1 MKTKYEKFIDAV
13 SHAMEDHS
21 FDIVWF
27 YDFDEQ
33 DTVSLI
39 EDNGCYPKDGHRV
52 LRIEPLPSRI
62 LFCIMEDFA
71 NSLPESQEKERL
83 LTSLRYR
90 KPFSAFKHTLSYTSQ
105 RENWFAF
112 KEKQMQKIIEEWMG
126 NEGIVYKDEVFSCNG
141 PSVFEYHKDSGLTQ
155 K

>member
-1 MKTKYEKFIDAV
+1 MKTKYEIFIDAV
-13 SHAMEDHS
+13 SYAMEDHS
-21 FDIVWF
+21 YNVIWY

-90 KPFSAFKHTLSYTSQ
+90 KPFSAFKQTLSYTSQ

-112 KEKQMQKIIEEWMG
+112 KEKQMQEMIEEWMSD
-126 NEGIVYKDEVFSCNG
+126 EGIVYKNGVFSCNG
-141 PSVFEYHKDSGLTQ
+141 PGVIEYYKDSGLTQ

>member
-1 MKTKYEKFIDAV
+1 MKTKYEIFIDAV
-13 SHAMEDHS
+13 SYAMEDHS
-21 FDIVWF
+21 YNVIWY

-112 KEKQMQKIIEEWMG
+112 KEKQMQKMIEEWMSD
-126 NEGIVYKDEVFSCNG
+126 EGIVYKNGVFSCNG
-141 PSVFEYHKDSGLTQ
+141 PGVIEYYKDSGLTQ

>member
-33 DTVSLI
+33 DTVPLI
-39 EDNGCYPKDGHRV
+39 EDTGCYPEDGHRV
-52 LRIEPLPSRI
+52 LRIEPLPSRV
-62 LFCIMEDFA
+62 LFCVMEDFA
-71 NSLPESQEKERL
+71 NSLPDGQEKEKL
-83 LTSLRYR
+83 LMSLQYR
-90 KPFSAFKHTLSYTSQ
+90 KPFLSFKQTLAYTSQ

-112 KEKQMQKIIEEWMG
+112 KEKQMQEMIEKWMSD
-126 NEGIVYKDEVFSCNG
+126 EGIVYKNGVFSCNG
-141 PSVFEYHKDSGLTQ
+141 PGVIEYHKDSGLTQ

>member
-1 MKTKYEKFIDAV
+1 MKTKYEIFIDAV

-90 KPFSAFKHTLSYTSQ
+90 KPFSAFKHTQSYTSQ

-112 KEKQMQKIIEEWMG
+112 KEKRLQEIIEEWMD

-141 PSVFEYHKDSGLTQ
+141 PGVIEYHKD
-155 K
+155 

>member
-52 LRIEPLPSRI
+52 LRIEPLPSRV
-62 LFCIMEDFA
+62 LFCVMEDFA

>member
-33 DTVSLI
+33 DTVPVI
-39 EDNGCYPKDGHRV
+39 EDTGCYPKDGHRV
-52 LRIEPLPSRI
+52 LRIEPLPSRV
-62 LFCIMEDFA
+62 LFCVMEDFA
-71 NSLPESQEKERL
+71 NSLPEGIEKEKL
-83 LTSLRYR
+83 QMSLRYR
-90 KPFSAFKHTLSYTSQ
+90 KPFSSFKQTLSYTSQ

-112 KEKQMQKIIEEWMG
+112 KEKQMQEMIEEWMSD
-126 NEGIVYKDEVFSCNG
+126 EGIVYKNGVFSCNG
-141 PSVFEYHKDSGLTQ
+141 PGVIEYHKDSGLTQ

>member
-1 MKTKYEKFIDAV
+1 MKTKYEIFIDAV
-13 SHAMEDHS
+13 SYAMEDHS
-21 FDIVWF
+21 YNVIWY

-33 DTVSLI
+33 DTVPVI

-52 LRIEPLPSRI
+52 LRIEPLPSRV

-71 NSLPESQEKERL
+71 NSLPEGQEKEKL
-83 LTSLRYR
+83 LMSLRYR
-90 KPFSAFKHTLSYTSQ
+90 KPFSSFKQMLSYTSQ

-112 KEKQMQKIIEEWMG
+112 KEKQMQEMIEEWMSD
-126 NEGIVYKDEVFSCNG
+126 EGIVYKNGVFSCNG
-141 PSVFEYHKDSGLTQ
+141 PGVIEYHKDSSLTQ